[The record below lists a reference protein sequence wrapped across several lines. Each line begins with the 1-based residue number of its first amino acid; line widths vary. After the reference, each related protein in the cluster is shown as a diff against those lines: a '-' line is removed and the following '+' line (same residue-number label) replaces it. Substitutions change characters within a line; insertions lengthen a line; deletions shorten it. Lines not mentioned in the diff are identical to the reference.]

1 MSEVTGAYHKEQL
14 TTLESKL
21 EQAFNNTKPSVE

>member
-1 MSEVTGAYHKEQL
+1 MSEVTGAYQKEQL
-14 TTLESKL
+14 TALESNP